1 MSSVS
6 EPNQQG
12 DGLEAA
18 VDQAI
23 AACGG
28 DTRAA
33 VRALI
38 VANNFLES
46 EMGELK
52 KAVSHAYTRG
62 RFRTYT
68 GRSCRGAASQTVSI
82 PKATEMNAL
91 HSRAVVWPIRT
102 DEFVEPRE
110 KRAAIAIANP
120 CPMEAAGNVRADAR
134 DKPTI
139 IPGTVSFDGV
149 SVRPISTP
157 S

>member
-12 DGLEAA
+12 DGLEAAA

-38 VANNFLES
+38 VANSFLES

-62 RFRTYT
+62 RFRSY
-68 GRSCRGAASQTVSI
+68 
-82 PKATEMNAL
+82 
-91 HSRAVVWPIRT
+91 
-102 DEFVEPRE
+102 
-110 KRAAIAIANP
+110 
-120 CPMEAAGNVRADAR
+120 AG
-134 DKPTI
+134 
-139 IPGTVSFDGV
+139 
-149 SVRPISTP
+149 
-157 S
+157 